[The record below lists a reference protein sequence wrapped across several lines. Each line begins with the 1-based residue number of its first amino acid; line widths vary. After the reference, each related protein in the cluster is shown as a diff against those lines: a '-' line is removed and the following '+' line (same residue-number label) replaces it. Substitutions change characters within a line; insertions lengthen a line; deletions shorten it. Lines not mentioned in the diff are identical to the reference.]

1 MKFITSRAL
10 VLGIQAVVSA
20 VLAFFV
26 VKIGILPT
34 KYLMAAFAV
43 LVVLWLLM
51 FLLSKPSK
59 KKKVARPLIGR
70 IVSLLLSIAMVFG
83 TSKIIK
89 GDSFLSSLTNVGTET
104 TTYSLVVLKSSGY
117 KNVSSLKGKTIDYY
131 ANDKKKAR
139 QVKDKLQKQISFHG
153 NGEEDNAKLA
163 SDLYSGDCDAILL
176 NESYR
181 EMIKETYSNFE
192 SKTKVLW
199 QEKIVEE
206 VENTASDVNVT
217 KKPFVCYISGV
228 DSRGGVNENSRSD
241 VNLLVTINPNNG
253 QMLMTSIPRDYYVK
267 LANCGKKDKLTHSAL
282 YGGTEN
288 SIKTIEDFL
297 DINIDFYARVDFQS
311 VIQLV
316 DALGGIDIY
325 SDKAFIPYTD
335 HGIKIPKG
343 NVHMDGRMALAFAR
357 ERYTYQSGD
366 QHRTENQQAVL
377 QAIIKKAVSPK
388 ILTNYSEILDSI
400 KDTFTTNMPSSSI
413 RALVNKQLDD
423 NIKWDFQKSFLK
435 GEGVM
440 QTGGYSMPKTRLWY
454 SIPDEDSIE
463 LNSKYINAMCDGK
476 KIDTEK
482 KIFDVEKAEKE
493 AKEAEK
499 KTN

>member
-10 VLGIQAVVSA
+10 VLGIQAVVTA

-43 LVVLWLLM
+43 LVVLWLFM
-51 FLLSKPSK
+51 LLLTKPSK
-59 KKKVARPLIGR
+59 HKKTIRPLVGK
-70 IVSLLLSIAMVFG
+70 IVSLVLSIAMVFG

-89 GDSFLSSLTNVGTET
+89 GDSFLSSITNVGTET

-131 ANDKKKAR
+131 ANDKKKAM
-139 QVKDKLQKQISFHG
+139 QVREKLEKQIKFHG
-153 NGEEDNAKLA
+153 NGEEDNAKLV
-163 SDLYSGDCDAILL
+163 SDLYNGDCDAILL

-181 EMIKETYSNFE
+181 DMIKETYSNFD

-241 VNLLVTINPNNG
+241 VNLLVTVNPNNG
-253 QMLMTSIPRDYYVK
+253 QILMTSIPRDYYVK
-267 LANCGKKDKLTHSAL
+267 LANCGKEDKLTHSAL

-288 SIKTIEDFL
+288 SVKTIENFL

-316 DALGGIDIY
+316 DTLGGIDIY
-325 SDKAFIPYTD
+325 SDKEFVPYTD

-400 KDTFTTNMPSSSI
+400 KDTFTTNMPSSSV

-423 NIKWDFQKSFLK
+423 NLKWEFQKSFLK

-440 QTGGYSMPKTRLWY
+440 QTGGYSMPKTKLWY
-454 SIPDEDSIE
+454 CIPDKDSIE

>member
-1 MKFITSRAL
+1 M
-10 VLGIQAVVSA
+10 
-20 VLAFFV
+20 
-26 VKIGILPT
+26 
-34 KYLMAAFAV
+34 
-43 LVVLWLLM
+43 
-51 FLLSKPSK
+51 
-59 KKKVARPLIGR
+59 
-70 IVSLLLSIAMVFG
+70 
-83 TSKIIK
+83 
-89 GDSFLSSLTNVGTET
+89 E
-104 TTYSLVVLKSSGY
+104 
-117 KNVSSLKGKTIDYY
+117 
-131 ANDKKKAR
+131 
-139 QVKDKLQKQISFHG
+139 VKDELQKQIKFHG

-163 SDLYSGDCDAILL
+163 SDLYTGDCDAILL

-181 EMIKETYSNFE
+181 DLIKETYSNFD

-199 QEKIVEE
+199 QTKLVEK
-206 VENTASDVNVT
+206 VENTASDINVT

-241 VNLLVTINPNNG
+241 VNLLVTVNPNNG
-253 QMLMTSIPRDYYVK
+253 QILMTSIPRDYYVK

-282 YGGTEN
+282 YGGTDN
-288 SIKTIEDFL
+288 SVKTIEDFL
-297 DINIDFYARVDFQS
+297 DIDIDFYARVDFQS

-335 HGIKIPKG
+335 HGIKIPEG
-343 NVHMDGRMALAFAR
+343 NVHMNGRMALAFAR
-357 ERYTYQSGD
+357 ERYTYKSGD

-435 GEGVM
+435 GEGVI

-454 SIPDEDSIE
+454 CIPDEESIK

-482 KIFDVEKAEKE
+482 KIFDVEKTEKE
-493 AKEAEK
+493 AKE
-499 KTN
+499 NN

>member
-43 LVVLWLLM
+43 LVVLWLFM
-51 FLLSKPSK
+51 FLLTMPSK
-59 KKKVARPLIGR
+59 KKKVARPLIGK

-131 ANDKKKAR
+131 ANDKKKAM
-139 QVKDKLQKQISFHG
+139 QVKEKLQKQISFHG
-153 NGEEDNAKLA
+153 NGEDDNAKLA

-181 EMIKETYSNFE
+181 DMIKETYSNFE

-206 VENTASDVNVT
+206 VENSASDVNVT

-343 NVHMDGRMALAFAR
+343 NVHMDGRMA
-357 ERYTYQSGD
+357 
-366 QHRTENQQAVL
+366 
-377 QAIIKKAVSPK
+377 
-388 ILTNYSEILDSI
+388 YSEILDSI

-482 KIFDVEKAEKE
+482 KIFDVEKAEQE

-499 KTN
+499 KTLR

>member
-59 KKKVARPLIGR
+59 KKKVARPLIGK

-131 ANDKKKAR
+131 ANDKKKAM
-139 QVKDKLQKQISFHG
+139 QVKEKLEKQISFHG
-153 NGEEDNAKLA
+153 NGEDDNAKLA
-163 SDLYSGDCDAILL
+163 SDLYNGDCDAILL

-267 LANCGKKDKLTHSAL
+267 LANFGKKDKLTHSAL

-366 QHRTENQQAVL
+366 QHRTENHQAVL
-377 QAIIKKAVSPK
+377 QAIIRKMASPAIITHYTD
-388 ILTNYSEILDSI
+388 ILKSIEGTFVTDMPMNEMARIANDQLNTNASWSFQSSMVAGNGLMMKGGYYMP
-400 KDTFTTNMPSSSI
+400 DTRLYYLIPDENS
-413 RALVNKQLDD
+413 VEQNKQY
-423 NIKWDFQKSFLK
+423 IKKMLK
-435 GEGVM
+435 GEEF
-440 QTGGYSMPKTRLWY
+440 T
-454 SIPDEDSIE
+454 
-463 LNSKYINAMCDGK
+463 
-476 KIDTEK
+476 
-482 KIFDVEKAEKE
+482 VE
-493 AKEAEK
+493 
-499 KTN
+499 

>member
-1 MKFITSRAL
+1 
-10 VLGIQAVVSA
+10 
-20 VLAFFV
+20 
-26 VKIGILPT
+26 
-34 KYLMAAFAV
+34 MAAFAV

-51 FLLSKPSK
+51 LLFTKPSK
-59 KKKVARPLIGR
+59 KNKVGRPLVGK
-70 IVSLLLSIAMVFG
+70 IVSLVLSIAMVFG

-104 TTYSLVVLKSSGY
+104 TTYSLIVLKSSGY
-117 KNVSSLKGKTIDYY
+117 KTVSSLKGKTIDYY
-131 ANDKKKAR
+131 TNDKKKAME
-139 QVKDKLQKQISFHG
+139 VKDELQKQIKFHG

-181 EMIKETYSNFE
+181 DLIKETYSNFD

-199 QEKIVEE
+199 QTKLVEK
-206 VENTASDVNVT
+206 VENTASDINVT

-241 VNLLVTINPNNG
+241 VNLLVTVNPNNG
-253 QMLMTSIPRDYYVK
+253 QILMTSIPRDYYVE

-282 YGGTEN
+282 YGGTDN
-288 SIKTIEDFL
+288 SVKTIEDFL

-325 SDKAFIPYTD
+325 SDKAFIPYT
-335 HGIKIPKG
+335 
-343 NVHMDGRMALAFAR
+343 
-357 ERYTYQSGD
+357 
-366 QHRTENQQAVL
+366 
-377 QAIIKKAVSPK
+377 VSQK

-435 GEGVM
+435 GEGVI

-454 SIPDEDSIE
+454 CIPDEESIK

-493 AKEAEK
+493 AKKNAKE
-499 KTN
+499 NN